1 MEMTN
6 KRPFAA
12 DGTGDA
18 SRRAGWCSGLPL
30 FVEAGALLREP
41 EIADAEAL
49 FENLATAD
57 VARFI
62 PAVPESVEQFER
74 LLHTYRRQRQD
85 GSAFSYAVVAP
96 GDAGAVGLFHVRGRE
111 AGFATAEWS
120 VALAAH
126 CWGSGLFERC
136 ANRVLDFAFDKVGVR
151 RLEAR
156 AVVVDGRGN
165 GALGK
170 IGAVQ
175 EGVLR
180 RAFLRHGQY
189 HDQVL
194 WSLLA
199 EDWQRRRSLLRPRVH

>member
-1 MEMTN
+1 MEMIN

-12 DGTGDA
+12 IGTPDA
-18 SRRAGWCSGLPL
+18 SRRPGWCSGLP
-30 FVEAGALLREP
+30 FFIESGALLREP
-41 EIADAEAL
+41 EPSDAEAL
-49 FENLATAD
+49 FEHLGTAD
-57 VARFI
+57 VTRFM
-62 PAVPESVEQFER
+62 PAAPASAEQLED
-74 LLHTYRRQRQD
+74 LLRTFQRQRQD
-85 GSAFSYAVVAP
+85 GTAFSYAAIAP
-96 GDAGAVGLFHVRGRE
+96 GGAGAVGLFQMRGLE

-120 VALAAH
+120 VAFGAQY
-126 CWGSGLFERC
+126 WGSGLFERC
-136 ANRVLDFAFDKVGVR
+136 ASHVLDFAFDKIGVR

-156 AVVVDGRGN
+156 TVVVDGRGN

-170 IGAVQ
+170 MGAVQ

-199 EDWQRRRSLLRPRVH
+199 EDWQRRRSLFRARVH